1 MHSENEP
8 EEPEHGIIISLA
20 VLHLRYCCPRLWLRR
35 NEKMDESGCLASKG
49 RNFALINK
57 LVTEI
62 GHTSERKGGRGGEL
76 GWIAGVGGVRLG

>member
-1 MHSENEP
+1 
-8 EEPEHGIIISLA
+8 
-20 VLHLRYCCPRLWLRR
+20 
-35 NEKMDESGCLASKG
+35 MDESGCLASKG

-62 GHTSERKGGRGGEL
+62 GHTSERKGGRGGGEL